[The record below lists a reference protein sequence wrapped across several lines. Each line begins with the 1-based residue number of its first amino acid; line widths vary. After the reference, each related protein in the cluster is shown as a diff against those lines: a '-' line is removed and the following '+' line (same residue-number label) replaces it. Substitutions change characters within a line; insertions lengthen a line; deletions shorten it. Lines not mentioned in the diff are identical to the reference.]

1 MTYQVSRAIDYRLQ
15 WVKNNQDVFNLH
27 PEAATE
33 STNDADQD
41 MEGGRHESESFLS
54 QSFHGSRRHLR
65 SLAINALTIVTELVK
80 PTFFIT
86 FLVMYIG
93 LNSMSNY
100 FQDKL
105 LMVYKNNHVT
115 ICI

>member
-33 STNDADQD
+33 STNNADQD
-41 MEGGRHESESFLS
+41 MVGGRHESESFLS
-54 QSFHGSRRHLR
+54 QSFRGSCRHLR
-65 SLAINALTIVTELVK
+65 NLAIIALMIVTELGR
-80 PTFFIT
+80 PTFLSPL
-86 FLVMYIG
+86 LVMYIG

-100 FQDKL
+100 SQDKR
-105 LMVYKNNHVT
+105 LMVYKVNHI